1 MQDKET
7 KRMLLIVVA
16 NLFIVFLGI
25 GLVVPVTPAIQ
36 QEMGLTMT
44 TMGYL
49 TAAYAAAQLVCS
61 PIAGRFSDLYGRKRM
76 IVVGMFVFAVSELLF
91 GLGQTVSL
99 LYISRLLGGLGA
111 ALIFPSVMAFVA
123 DMTSLE
129 ERPKAMGWV
138 SGAISGGFIIG
149 PGIGGFFGHY
159 SSRLP
164 FFAAFVLGLVGC
176 LFAFFL
182 LKEPERTAEQAE
194 QAKEKVSIRSIIFS
208 KNLMFPFLII
218 LINAFGLAAFESL
231 YSVYVVR
238 VYGFNELDIAVIMV
252 GSGVL
257 ALIAQLVFFD
267 GMVKKLGEIGVIRI
281 CLFFSAAFV
290 FIMLAAKGFW
300 SVAVCTFVIF
310 LAFDLLR
317 PAVTTFLTKQ
327 AGNNQGTVN
336 GVNSALTSVGNIAG
350 PILAGTLMD
359 IKTSYP
365 SIVVT
370 IILLIS
376 FSLTLIWKAPKPEN
390 ISV

>member
-1 MQDKET
+1 MENKESR
-7 KRMLLIVVA
+7 RMLLIVVT
-16 NLFIVFLGI
+16 NLFIVFMGI
-25 GLVVPVTPAIQ
+25 GLVVPVVPAIQ
-36 QEMGLTMT
+36 KELGLTMT

-49 TAAYAAAQLVCS
+49 TAAFAGAQLVFS

-76 IVVGMFVFAVSELLF
+76 IVVGMFFFAVSELLF
-91 GLGQTVSL
+91 GLGQTIGL
-99 LYISRLLGGLGA
+99 LYISRILGGLGA

-123 DMTSLE
+123 DMTTFD

-159 SSRLP
+159 DSRLP
-164 FFAAFVLGLVGC
+164 FYAAFVMGVIGG
-176 LFAFFL
+176 LFALFL
-182 LKEPERTAEQAE
+182 LKEPERQEAQAE
-194 QAKEKVSIRSIIFS
+194 RAKTSIKSIIFS
-208 KNLMFPFLII
+208 KNLLFPFLII

-231 YSVYVVR
+231 YSVYVVK

-267 GMVKKLGEIGVIRI
+267 GLVKKLGEIGVVRI
-281 CLFFSAAFV
+281 CLFLSAIFV
-290 FIMLAAKGFW
+290 FAMLSATGFW
-300 SVAVCTFVIF
+300 TVALCTFVIF

-327 AGNNQGTVN
+327 AGDNQGTVN
-336 GVNSALTSVGNIAG
+336 GVNSALTSVGNIVG

-376 FSLTLIWKAPKPEN
+376 FSLTLIWKAPEAEELN
-390 ISV
+390 

>member
-1 MQDKET
+1 MNESGN

-16 NLFIVFLGI
+16 NLFIVFMGI

-36 QEMGLTMT
+36 QELNLSMT

-49 TAAYAAAQLVCS
+49 TAAYAAAQLVFS
-61 PIAGRFSDLYGRKRM
+61 PIAGRFSDLYGRKQM
-76 IVVGMFVFAVSELLF
+76 IVVGMFFFAFSELLF
-91 GLGQTVSL
+91 GLGQTVSV
-99 LYISRLLGGLGA
+99 LYVSRLLGGLGA

-123 DMTSLE
+123 DMTTIE

-164 FFAAFVLGLVGC
+164 FYAAFVMGVIGG
-176 LFAFFL
+176 LFAYFL
-182 LKEPERTAEQAE
+182 LKEPERTEAKIE
-194 QAKEKVSIRSIIFS
+194 QAKVSIKSIIFS

-267 GMVKKLGEIGVIRI
+267 GLVKKLGEIGVIRI
-281 CLFFSAAFV
+281 CLFFGALFV
-290 FIMLAAKGFW
+290 FTMLGATGFW
-300 SVAVCTFVIF
+300 TVAICTFIIF

-327 AGNNQGTVN
+327 AGDNQGTVN
-336 GVNSALTSVGNIAG
+336 GVNSALTSVGNIVG
-350 PILAGTLMD
+350 PILAGSLMD

-376 FSLTLIWKAPKPEN
+376 FSLTLIWKAPSESK
-390 ISV
+390 

>member
-1 MQDKET
+1 MET
-7 KRMLLIVVA
+7 KESRRMLLIVVT
-16 NLFIVFLGI
+16 NLFIVFMGI

-36 QEMGLTMT
+36 KELGLSMT

-49 TAAYAAAQLVCS
+49 TAAYAAAQLICS
-61 PIAGRFSDLYGRKRM
+61 PVAGRFSDLYGRKQM
-76 IVVGMFVFAVSELLF
+76 IVVGMFFFAISELLF
-91 GLGQTVSL
+91 GLGQTVSV

-123 DMTSLE
+123 DITSIE

-159 SSRLP
+159 DSRLP
-164 FFAAFVLGLVGC
+164 FYAAFVMGLIGG

-182 LKEPERTAEQAE
+182 LKEPERSEAKIDR
-194 QAKEKVSIRSIIFS
+194 AKESIKSIIFS
-208 KNLMFPFLII
+208 NNLLFPFLII

-238 VYGFNELDIAVIMV
+238 VYGFNELDIAMIMV

-267 GMVKKLGEIGVIRI
+267 GLVKKLGEIGVVRI
-281 CLFFSAAFV
+281 CLFFSALFV
-290 FIMLAAKGFW
+290 FLMLAAKGFW
-300 SVAVCTFVIF
+300 TVAICTFVIF

-327 AGNNQGTVN
+327 AGDNQGTVN
-336 GVNSALTSVGNIAG
+336 GVNSALTSVGNIVG
-350 PILAGTLMD
+350 PIMAGTLMD

-376 FSLTLIWKAPKPEN
+376 FSLTLIWKAPKEN
-390 ISV
+390 VLK